1 MDKYIQIR
9 ILRHKPKMRIS
20 WPDSHVHPIAFSE
33 GGDVTYELS
42 HEIDNYPPC
51 LDIPEN
57 VDIGIIDLSRNISSF
72 SQIWGAVFPDDHFK
86 FISLRYAKIC
96 LLVLI
101 FIIKK

>member
-1 MDKYIQIR
+1 MDKYTQIR
-9 ILRHKPKMRIS
+9 ILGHKPKMRIS

-72 SQIWGAVFPDDHFK
+72 SQIWGQYFLTTILNLYLSATLK
-86 FISLRYAKIC
+86 YAC
-96 LLVLI
+96 
-101 FIIKK
+101 